1 MSYALLPQNK
11 GYFYTHVAFM
21 VMAFWIL
28 MPMGKNSKDKK
39 KEGRGSCSIL
49 TRVLFLIGVM
59 FGIAR
64 SSLHVPT
71 QIIAFITSLVGYFFG
86 HLYAHNTPHLYT
98 GNVHHK
104 LGWIIFLF
112 LVAQMAVGVVR
123 KIANAVGKT
132 QPNHLYE
139 SLPEENMVAS
149 RQQEDS
155 QSEGSMETLQN
166 NHLDRFPP
174 SPPPAKEVDGDNNVA
189 QLLLDEE
196 DDDCHDSVIQDDKRP
211 SLWMRAIH
219 TVLPYIP
226 RFVKIL
232 FVRTAYNP
240 FTKTICRYL
249 HSILGRVFVVLIFT
263 QTLSGLVVYHG
274 VCR

>member
-1 MSYALLPQNK
+1 ML
-11 GYFYTHVAFM
+11 
-21 VMAFWIL
+21 
-28 MPMGKNSKDKK
+28 
-39 KEGRGSCSIL
+39 
-49 TRVLFLIGVM
+49 
-59 FGIAR
+59 GIAR

-71 QIIAFITSLVGYFFG
+71 QIVAFITSLAGYFFG

-132 QPNHLYE
+132 QSSHSYE
-139 SLPEENMVAS
+139 SLTEENMTLVS
-149 RQQEDS
+149 QQEDS

-166 NHLDRFPP
+166 NHQDRFPP
-174 SPPPAKEVDGDNNVA
+174 SPPPAKVESDADNNVA

-196 DDDCHDSVIQDDKRP
+196 DDDGHDPVVQDEKRS
-211 SLWMRAIH
+211 SLWMRA
-219 TVLPYIP
+219 VLPYIP
-226 RFVKIL
+226 RFVKTL

-240 FTKTICRYL
+240 FTKTICRYW